1 MLKWLRGGMEMK
13 KLDGFVVGAFLLILI
28 LGGSLAYAD
37 EHSSGEAAG
46 SKWEFNVIPYFW
58 MAGIGGDMT
67 VKGRDAHLDSS
78 FSDIWDD
85 LDFGAQVHMN
95 ARKGKWGV
103 FLDVTYLD
111 LSDSGEVIRHPALGS
126 IDGKVDLTEWVIE
139 LGGAYQVA
147 KWPLDNQRAVSLDV
161 IGGGRYWELESELTL
176 TVETLDRSFN
186 RSATKQWIDPF
197 VGLVMQADLGRNFL
211 LTLRGDIGGFGVGT
225 DFTWNAMVLLGYRI
239 THGITACVGYR
250 AMNLDYEDG
259 SGDDRM
265 AYDIT
270 MQGPIIGM
278 SFSF

>member
-1 MLKWLRGGMEMK
+1 MEMK
-13 KLDGFVVGAFLLILI
+13 RFERLVIGTFVMALV
-28 LGGSLAYAD
+28 LGGTWAYAQGIA
-37 EHSSGEAAG
+37 SGEAAG

-58 MAGIGGDMT
+58 MAGMGGDMT
-67 VKGRDAHLDSS
+67 VKGRDASLDSS

-85 LDFGAQVHMN
+85 LDFGGQLHVN
-95 ARKGKWGV
+95 ARKGKWGI

-126 IDGKVDLTEWVIE
+126 IDGRVDLTEWVIE

-147 KWPLDNQRAVSLDV
+147 KWPLNNQRAVSLDV
-161 IGGGRYWELESELTL
+161 IGGGRYWELDGELTL
-176 TVETLDRSFN
+176 TVEALDRSFN
-186 RSATKQWIDPF
+186 RSSTKQWIDPF
-197 VGLVMQADLGRNFL
+197 VGLVMQADLGKNFL

-225 DFTWNAMVLLGYRI
+225 DFTWNAIVLLGYRI
-239 THGITACVGYR
+239 THGVSAWVGYR

-259 SGDDRM
+259 SGDDRT

-270 MQGPIIGM
+270 MQGPIIGV